1 MLPVMSTDFSMNV
14 RCTKGSAAWHK
25 ARRLGHSTRLILGI
39 RPLERHRILRI
50 THGVPWHCFA
60 DLQRLKC
67 LRISRWS
74 LMVHDV
80 VCMCKHLSHLIV
92 PYARL
97 GDDVGESAEV
107 WREVEIEDI
116 MMEGF
121 VQESYF
127 LGIIFWSLVLLGLCH
142 LLFGVRRYPHEREVT
157 RSRNL
162 NSQDRSTCRVRY
174 LGRFR

>member
-1 MLPVMSTDFSMNV
+1 
-14 RCTKGSAAWHK
+14 
-25 ARRLGHSTRLILGI
+25 
-39 RPLERHRILRI
+39 
-50 THGVPWHCFA
+50 
-60 DLQRLKC
+60 
-67 LRISRWS
+67 
-74 LMVHDV
+74 MVHDV